1 MVLKLGTVALV
12 ALFSLSPPIE
22 QDTAALK
29 REIEALKAQQA
40 EMQKD
45 LDAIRAYL
53 QQMIVEKAQAAM
65 VNAPIS
71 VANAPTRGAGRGQGH
86 DGRGVRLSLPVLPP
100 AHAGD
105 AAADRR
111 GVHQHRQASLRVRRL
126 SDRSA
131 ASRRVQGARG
141 RQLRRRAGQVLGDA
155 HQAVRVSR
163 HRATARSS
171 GRCSCRRPSRSASM
185 PAASRRAWTAASIRS
200 P

>member
-29 REIEALKAQQA
+29 REIEALKAHQA

-65 VNAPIS
+65 VNASIS
-71 VANAPTRGAGRGQGH
+71 VANAPTRGA
-86 DGRGVRLSLPVLPP
+86 
-100 AHAGD
+100 
-105 AAADRR
+105 AAAKVMMVEVSDYHCPFCRR
-111 GVHQHRQASLRVRRL
+111 HTLTTQPQIDAEYINTGKLRYVFVDYPIDQL
-126 SDRSA
+126 HPDAFKAHEA
-131 ASRRVQGARG
+131 ASCAGEQGKSG
-141 RQLRRRAGQVLGDA
+141 RCTPSCSS
-155 HQAVRVSR
+155 SR
-163 HRATARSS
+163 QPRTARSS
-171 GRCSCRRPSRSASM
+171 GRCFCRRPSRSASM
-185 PAASRRAWTAASIRS
+185 PAASRRAWTAASTRS